1 MMYFRLRGNDEE
13 KMDAGKAA
21 AINAY
26 RNQLRM
32 LEQAKEGMP
41 TQETSAGPSF
51 ADMLG
56 DAIKDSTATLR
67 QTDALQMES
76 VTGKVDLTDLVTAV
90 SSAELTLN
98 TVVTVRDR
106 VIGAYQDILRMSI

>member
-1 MMYFRLRGNDEE
+1 
-13 KMDAGKAA
+13 MDAGKAA

-32 LEQAKEGMP
+32 LEQAREGKSP
-41 TQETSAGPSF
+41 PEETAGPSF

-56 DAIKDSTATLR
+56 DAIKDSTNTLR
-67 QTDALQMES
+67 QTDALQAQS
-76 VTGKVDLTDLVTAV
+76 LTGKVDLTDLVTAV

-106 VIGAYQDILRMSI
+106 VISAYQDILRMGI

>member
-1 MMYFRLRGNDEE
+1 
-13 KMDAGKAA
+13 MDAGKAA

-41 TQETSAGPSF
+41 TTQETSGGPSF
-51 ADMLG
+51 ADLLG
-56 DAIKDSTATLR
+56 DAIKGSADTLR
-67 QTDALQMES
+67 KADALQVES
-76 VTGKVDLTDLVTAV
+76 VTGRVDLTDLVTAV